1 MEPGAG
7 IKFASLFYYL
17 SPRLDIG
24 MKVRLPGGSI
34 LFARCVSEGL
44 CSWRRFMEEGTV
56 FQILA
61 SVGVI
66 RLL

>member
-24 MKVRLPGGSI
+24 MKVRLPGGSCSHDVFPRV
-34 LFARCVSEGL
+34 FALGEGL
-44 CSWRRFMEEGTV
+44 WRRELSFK
-56 FQILA
+56 
-61 SVGVI
+61 S
-66 RLL
+66 